1 MMSRN
6 SRKKPWKLK
15 EMGIWIIFM
24 VFFISE
30 LFLYTWSRV
39 QCVGIGYE
47 ISKAASHHKE
57 LKILR
62 KNMKIELASLKSP
75 VRIAEIAKNRFGL
88 TMPTPE
94 QMIIIP

>member
-1 MMSRN
+1 MSPSILKK
-6 SRKKPWKLK
+6 SRKLK

-39 QCVGIGYE
+39 QCVGIGYD
-47 ISKAASHHKE
+47 ISKTANHQKR
-57 LKILR
+57 LVVLQ
-62 KNMKIELASLKSP
+62 NNLKIELASLKSP
-75 VRIAEIAKNRFGL
+75 ARIAEIAKNRFGL

>member
-1 MMSRN
+1 MSP
-6 SRKKPWKLK
+6 SIRKKSRKLK

-24 VFFISE
+24 FFFISE

-39 QCVGIGYE
+39 QCVGIGYD
-47 ISKAASHHKE
+47 ISKAGNHQKQ
-57 LKILR
+57 LVVLQ
-62 KNMKIELASLKSP
+62 NNLKIELASLKSP
-75 VRIAEIAKNRFGL
+75 ARIAEIAKNRFGL

>member
-1 MMSRN
+1 MSRN
-6 SRKKPWKLK
+6 SRNKPQRLK
-15 EMGIWIIFM
+15 VVGIWIIFM
-24 VFFISE
+24 FFFISE

-47 ISKAASHHKE
+47 ISQAASHHKE

-75 VRIAEIAKNRFGL
+75 ARIAEIAKNRFGL